1 MVKRI
6 GVIGGGAAGFFAA
19 ANIASACPECRVTLL
34 EKSTQL
40 LAKVRISGGG
50 RCNVTHAC
58 FDNNLL
64 VSQYPRGEKEL
75 KSAFSKFSPTN
86 TIKWFESYGVKLKIE
101 TDGRMFPITD
111 TSETI
116 IDCLLKA
123 TEENGV
129 KICKSIN
136 VKKIEIIDDVFLVSD
151 NEKALFQFDVLLLA
165 TGGNT
170 NGYLINWLNNI
181 GHTLIPPVPSLFT
194 FNIPDPSLR
203 KLMGLSLKNARV
215 SIDGTKLREEGP
227 VLITHWG
234 LSGPAIL
241 KVSAWGARILFD
253 LNYKFRLKINWLNLD
268 NKQIYDEL
276 ILIRNSNSKMQIG
289 TKGQFEIPLR
299 MWLYFL
305 EKAAINPE
313 FKWADVT
320 NKLLS
325 ALSIL
330 LSDDVYHVNGKTTFK
345 EEFVTCGGVK
355 LNEVDFKTMES
366 KKLKGVYFAG
376 ELLDI
381 DGITGGYNFQNA
393 WTTGWIAAQAI
404 SNS

>member
-19 ANIASACPECRVTLL
+19 ANIASACPECRVTIL

>member
-19 ANIASACPECRVTLL
+19 ANIASACRECRVTIL

-129 KICKSIN
+129 KICTSIN
-136 VKKIEIIDDVFLVSD
+136 VKKIEIINDVFLVSD

-241 KVSAWGARILFD
+241 KLSAWGARILFD

-305 EKAAINPE
+305 EKAAIKPE